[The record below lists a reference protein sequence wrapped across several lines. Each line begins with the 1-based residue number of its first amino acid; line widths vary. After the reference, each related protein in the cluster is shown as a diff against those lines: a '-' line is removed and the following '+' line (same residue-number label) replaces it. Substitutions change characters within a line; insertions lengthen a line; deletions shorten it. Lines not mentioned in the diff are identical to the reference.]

1 MKVVLKSRADGAG
14 AAIFATIQIVYP
26 SDASNMPIVEYLG
39 RDMDVGFRL
48 KAYTQRRRLVVS
60 FELAYLLNE
69 WGGEQKNNLNI
80 IGYEKLKGVWN
91 DSLYPI
97 IWYYNNKTV
106 SEVWESLGLS
116 GNAPKFKDSFYYDE
130 MVGNELVQHFL
141 ARVRFPSDNKDLI
154 EPAMYEIDK
163 ACSKICNDKNLH
175 EKLKYLKKT
184 MESGP
189 RVIDQKGQVF
199 PLQLHCAVVCCDTQ
213 RKAILIAK
221 RGSNHLYDCEK
232 WDFGCAKADGNHNL
246 VEKIKDAYRNFFG
259 VEIDLVMDTSREDSQ
274 PIPIAVYEIHT
285 QNDFATKK
293 GIIFV
298 AKVKN
303 PSIINEFRKNPG
315 HNSVRW
321 LTEDQVATVKADEA
335 ITDFHDTINK
345 VFSKWNDFFG
355 GGRQI

>member
-1 MKVVLKSRADGAG
+1 M
-14 AAIFATIQIVYP
+14 
-26 SDASNMPIVEYLG
+26 
-39 RDMDVGFRL
+39 
-48 KAYTQRRRLVVS
+48 
-60 FELAYLLNE
+60 
-69 WGGEQKNNLNI
+69 
-80 IGYEKLKGVWN
+80 
-91 DSLYPI
+91 
-97 IWYYNNKTV
+97 
-106 SEVWESLGLS
+106 
-116 GNAPKFKDSFYYDE
+116 
-130 MVGNELVQHFL
+130 
-141 ARVRFPSDNKDLI
+141 
-154 EPAMYEIDK
+154 
-163 ACSKICNDKNLH
+163 
-175 EKLKYLKKT
+175 KKT

-246 VEKIKDAYRNFFG
+246 VEKIKDAYRNFLG

-285 QNDFATKK
+285 QNDSATKK

-355 GGRQI
+355 GEDKYD